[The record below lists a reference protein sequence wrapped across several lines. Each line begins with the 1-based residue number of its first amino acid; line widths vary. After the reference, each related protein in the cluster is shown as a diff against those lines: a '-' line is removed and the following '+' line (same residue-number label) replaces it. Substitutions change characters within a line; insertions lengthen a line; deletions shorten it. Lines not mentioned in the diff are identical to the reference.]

1 MEHCNSPVTEKDNRP
16 GDKRSV
22 QDHTA
27 SLSSSHD
34 LIQNLDILNFF
45 IPHGK
50 KLAYV
55 QLGLLNFLHLIHFN
69 GSNKV

>member
-1 MEHCNSPVTEKDNRP
+1 MEHCNSPVTEKENRP

-34 LIQNLDILNFF
+34 LIQNLKFF
-45 IPHGK
+45 HTTWKETSLFSTWIAEFFAFK
-50 KLAYV
+50 A
-55 QLGLLNFLHLIHFN
+55 F
-69 GSNKV
+69 